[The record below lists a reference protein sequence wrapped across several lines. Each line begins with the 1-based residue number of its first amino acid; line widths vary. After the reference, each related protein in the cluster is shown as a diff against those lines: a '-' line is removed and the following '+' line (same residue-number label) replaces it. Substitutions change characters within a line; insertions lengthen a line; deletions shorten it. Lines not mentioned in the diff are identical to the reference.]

1 MSVFDPPTVLEILK
15 SCVVGMNAQKKFG
28 AEYKA
33 AVAERFKSSLSKHK
47 ETPQLKIQL
56 EWEAN
61 VVEYVNCVYRLTTVN
76 GNSKKSGG
84 APPLPKGMPILGP
97 KFIPPGFIDSQKRG
111 QVNIKPS
118 SLYIRP
124 FNIIH
129 PFYYPDIA
137 FCPQCSS
144 KDITWQGWTGA
155 GSREV
160 HGLHIEEKAL
170 GYQLRCSPCKDKY
183 GKDGTDVGATNA
195 NGDKLGST
203 FATTNSI
210 FWDQWEHWKIPRG
223 IPYFLYRS
231 ALTRELFDFIVE
243 LRPSTTSGRLA
254 DNVKQFHLLE
264 YKQRHLE
271 YLNAFKRCPV
281 PVMGPPCVLE
291 SFSIPDDPDGYN
303 DKSIT
308 DDQITDIFLQFSNR
322 TRLEE
327 CSRYLRTLSA
337 ICMNLDNTYKAANKA
352 TVIDSS
358 KVRTK
363 AMKGGILSVLNEMN
377 EIISW
382 RFCQSGSATEI
393 VELIEGF
400 KRRVEL
406 LGVKLPEMVTVD
418 NCCTVGNKIRS
429 VVPDIKVLLDV
440 YHFMMRYNSY
450 AVGILGGVHNPRRN
464 VVLKDIKE
472 AVLKVSAGK
481 GTLAQYWSQA
491 DQETRLAA
499 AYEKWAEYGGIW
511 SAAAQN
517 IHNAQMQHVRKG
529 CLARPREDISSD
541 GSRIE
546 GSHKGW
552 NGIQRSFASGLEMQ
566 TALGHDFVLRR
577 NLRVATNGKGKSPTP
592 FVESTFGSHHISLVD
607 HTAGIWNDLLPGSQA
622 TSKSS
627 PLPLPRLPDIQ
638 SGETFGLVN
647 SPHTDSFGG
656 LFTIKQEP
664 DDDGTDIIKELDPEA
679 QDDLMRELNI
689 DPAQLNIDPAQI
701 VPSTHRSI
709 PAPVQTHVV
718 PVSATGSPIL
728 DADMNTADGVS
739 TTVEVPRGIKRK
751 TSPDAIYPVTSVRH
765 TESKK
770 VRLEHPEISKSPD
783 PLDEASIVNVA
794 PTVSKN
800 VEVERPLY
808 PIFGATPGLSVAP
821 KTFPSPSP
829 AAVPADVS
837 LEELT
842 APLPKPKTP
851 DGFPKLTR
859 SQQFFNA
866 STGTDPR
873 SLKIHQ
879 GQEIYLFMDMR
890 REFNWRSY
898 EMTSR
903 TWVASTAEYN
913 TRLRR
918 LSGGAQFI
926 QKNPR
931 ALLEMLGDIEPK
943 IVDRILTNNFKSA
956 TGKTDFWTLH
966 CHAVSFIKIEG
977 RDAESTAGS
986 SKEAAKAP
994 RKPQTCKR
1002 CRTIKYPGPTGSAE
1016 NHKLQYCSDG
1026 FKPAT
1031 KDDYLPIWPLPA
1043 GIFTAGKEFHPRVFL
1058 AHVRELYEALVTHK
1072 MKRGDFTMEQEAF
1085 FQLLEKRTV
1094 VDSTSGAV
1102 MFKLFTEFTLA
1113 AGDAVPDSMYVEYAA
1128 AKHLYINSLD
1138 DTDMLVGE

>member
-1 MSVFDPPTVLEILK
+1 MSVFDPQTVLEILK

-28 AEYKA
+28 TEYKA

-47 ETPQLKIQL
+47 ETPQLKLQL

-61 VVEYVNCVYRLTTVN
+61 VVEYVNCVHRLTTVN
-76 GNSKKSGG
+76 GNSKKTGG
-84 APPLPKGMPILGP
+84 APALPKGIPILGP

-111 QVNIKPS
+111 QINIKPS

-124 FNIIH
+124 FNIVH

-137 FCPQCSS
+137 ICPQCSS
-144 KDITWQGWTGA
+144 KDVTWLGWTGA
-155 GSREV
+155 GSRDV
-160 HGLHIEEKAL
+160 HGLRMEEKAL
-170 GYQLRCSPCKDKY
+170 GYQLCCSPCKAKY
-183 GKDGTDVGATNA
+183 GKNGTDVGAKNA
-195 NGDKLGST
+195 AGEKLGLT
-203 FATTNSI
+203 FATTNAM

-271 YLNAFKRCPV
+271 YFNAFKRCPV
-281 PVMGPPCVLE
+281 PVLGAPCVLE
-291 SFSIPDDPDGYN
+291 SFSIPDDPDQYN

-308 DDQITDIFLQFSNR
+308 DDQVSDIFLQFSNR

-327 CSRYLRTLSA
+327 CSKYLRTLSA

-429 VVPDIKVLLDV
+429 VIPDIKVLLDSDTSGDSDMLSGSSV
-440 YHFMMRYNSY
+440 AS
-450 AVGILGGVHNPRRN
+450 ITPDGV
-464 VVLKDIKE
+464 
-472 AVLKVSAGK
+472 
-481 GTLAQYWSQA
+481 LAQYWSQA

-499 AYEKWAEYGGIW
+499 AYDKWAEQGGIW

-517 IHNAQMQHVRKG
+517 ASTISIHVRKG

-552 NGIQRSFASGLEMQ
+552 NSIQRSFASGLEMQ

-577 NLRVATNGKGKSPTP
+577 NLRVATNGKAKSPTP
-592 FVESTFGSHHISLVD
+592 FTESTFGSHHISLVD
-607 HTAGIWNDLLPGSQA
+607 HTASIWNDLLGGSRA
-622 TSKSS
+622 TSKS
-627 PLPLPRLPDIQ
+627 PFRPLPRLPDIQ
-638 SGETFGLVN
+638 SGEEFGLVN

-664 DDDGTDIIKELDPEA
+664 DDDGTEIIKELDPEA
-679 QDDLMRELNI
+679 QDDLMRELKI
-689 DPAQLNIDPAQI
+689 DPAQLNIDPAQN
-701 VPSTHRSI
+701 VRPTHHMI
-709 PAPVQTHVV
+709 PPPTQTHVV
-718 PVSATGSPIL
+718 SVSAASNLIEIL
-728 DADMNTADGVS
+728 DVDMNLTDDVS
-739 TTVEVPRGIKRK
+739 STSVEMPRGIKRK
-751 TSPDAIYPVTSVRH
+751 TSPDAGYPGTSVVH
-765 TESKK
+765 PESKK
-770 VRLEHPEISKSPD
+770 VRLEHTEVSKIPD
-783 PLDEASIVNVA
+783 SLDQAGLVDA
-794 PTVSKN
+794 ALAGSKN
-800 VEVERPLY
+800 VEVERSLY
-808 PIFGATPGLSVAP
+808 PIFGATSRLSAAP
-821 KTFPSPSP
+821 QASPIPLPATP
-829 AAVPADVS
+829 AAAVLASAS

-842 APLPKPKTP
+842 APLPKLKTP

-859 SQQFFNA
+859 SQQLFNA

-879 GQEIYLFMDMR
+879 GQEFYLFMDMR
-890 REFNWRSY
+890 REFGWKSY

-903 TWVASTAEYN
+903 TWVQSTAEYN
-913 TRLRR
+913 TRLRK
-918 LSGGAQFI
+918 LPGGKQLI
-926 QKNPR
+926 SKNPR
-931 ALLEMLGDIEPK
+931 ALLEMLGVIEPK
-943 IVDRILTNNFKSA
+943 IVDRLLTNNFKSA
-956 TGKTDFWTLH
+956 AGKTAFWTLH
-966 CHAVSFIKIEG
+966 CQAVSFTKIEG
-977 RDAESTAGS
+977 REPESTAEPS
-986 SKEAAKAP
+986 TEASKLS

-1002 CRTIKYPGPTGSAE
+1002 CKTIKYPGPTGAAE
-1016 NHKLQYCSDG
+1016 NHKLAYCSDG
-1026 FKPAT
+1026 FRPAT
-1031 KDDYLPIWPLPA
+1031 KNDYLPIWPLPT
-1043 GIFTAGKEFHPRVFL
+1043 GIFTAGKEFHPRAFL
-1058 AHVRELYEALVTHK
+1058 AHVRELYEALITHK
-1072 MKRGDFTMEQEAF
+1072 IDRGDFTMEQEAF

-1113 AGDAVPDSMYVEYAA
+1113 AGDAVPDSMYVEYAG

-1138 DTDMLVGE
+1138 DTSMLVAQ

>member
-1 MSVFDPPTVLEILK
+1 MMKLALPASLGDQPQWS
-15 SCVVGMNAQKKFG
+15 SC
-28 AEYKA
+28 
-33 AVAERFKSSLSKHK
+33 
-47 ETPQLKIQL
+47 
-56 EWEAN
+56 
-61 VVEYVNCVYRLTTVN
+61 
-76 GNSKKSGG
+76 
-84 APPLPKGMPILGP
+84 LGP
-97 KFIPPGFIDSQKRG
+97 PIVCYAPER
-111 QVNIKPS
+111 VANIHGTKLQAP
-118 SLYIRP
+118 
-124 FNIIH
+124 
-129 PFYYPDIA
+129 
-137 FCPQCSS
+137 
-144 KDITWQGWTGA
+144 
-155 GSREV
+155 RE
-160 HGLHIEEKAL
+160 
-170 GYQLRCSPCKDKY
+170 
-183 GKDGTDVGATNA
+183 
-195 NGDKLGST
+195 
-203 FATTNSI
+203 
-210 FWDQWEHWKIPRG
+210 WEHWKIPRG

-281 PVMGPPCVLE
+281 PVLGPPCVLE
-291 SFSIPDDPDGYN
+291 SFSIPESPDGYN

-327 CSRYLRTLSA
+327 CSKYLRTLSA

-358 KVRTK
+358 NMRTK

-440 YHFMMRYNSY
+440 YHFMMRY

-464 VVLKDIKE
+464 AVLKDIKE
-472 AVLKVSAGK
+472 AVLKVPASK
-481 GTLAQYWSQA
+481 GVLAQYWSQPE
-491 DQETRLAA
+491 QETRLAL
-499 AYEKWAEYGGIW
+499 AYDKWAKVGGIW

-552 NGIQRSFASGLEMQ
+552 NSIQRSFASGLEMQ

-577 NLRVATNGKGKSPTP
+577 NLRVAMNGKAKSPTP
-592 FVESTFGSHHISLVD
+592 FVKSTFGSHHISLVD
-607 HTAGIWNDLLPGSQA
+607 HTAGIWNDLLAGSQA
-622 TSKSS
+622 TSGCSF
-627 PLPLPRLPDIQ
+627 LPLPRLPNIQ
-638 SGETFGLVN
+638 SGENFGLVN

-664 DDDGTDIIKELDPEA
+664 DEDTDIIKELDPEA
-679 QDDLMRELNI
+679 QDELMRELNI
-689 DPAQLNIDPAQI
+689 DRVQLNIDPVHIIQ
-701 VPSTHRSI
+701 PTHRSI
-709 PAPVQTHVV
+709 PALAPTYVL
-718 PVSATGSPIL
+718 PLSAAGSLVL
-728 DADMNTADGVS
+728 DVDMNSADRVS
-739 TTVEVPRGIKRK
+739 TSVEASRGIKRK
-751 TSPDAIYPVTSVRH
+751 TSPAAECPHGTSVVH
-765 TESKK
+765 PDSKK
-770 VRLEHPEISKSPD
+770 VRLEHPELHVPTE
-783 PLDEASIVNVA
+783 LDKAGLVDE
-794 PTVSKN
+794 TLTELKTG
-800 VEVERPLY
+800 EVERKLY
-808 PIFGATPGLSVAP
+808 PIFGATPHLSAAP
-821 KTFPSPSP
+821 QASPPLLP
-829 AAVPADVS
+829 AAAVLASAS

-842 APLPKPKTP
+842 APLPKLNTP

-859 SQQFFNA
+859 SQQLFNA

-873 SLKIHQ
+873 SLQIHQ
-879 GQEIYLFMDMR
+879 GAEVYLFMEMR
-890 REFNWRSY
+890 REFGWKSY

-903 TWVASTAEYN
+903 TWVQSTAEYN
-913 TRLRR
+913 TRLRK
-918 LSGGAQFI
+918 LPGGKQFI
-926 QKNPR
+926 PKNPR
-931 ALLEMLGDIEPK
+931 ALLEMLGVIEPK
-943 IVDRILTNNFKSA
+943 IVDRLLTLANNFKSA
-956 TGKTDFWTLH
+956 AGKTAFWTLH
-966 CHAVSFIKIEG
+966 CQAVSFTKIEG
-977 RDAESTAGS
+977 RESESTTEPS
-986 SKEAAKAP
+986 TEAAKLS

-1002 CRTIKYPGPTGSAE
+1002 CKTIKYPGPTGSAE
-1016 NHKLQYCSDG
+1016 NHKLSYCSDG

-1043 GIFTAGKEFHPRVFL
+1043 GIFSAGKEFHPRAFL
-1058 AHVRELYEALVTHK
+1058 GHVRELYEALIIHK
-1072 MKRGDFTMEQEAF
+1072 TNRGDFTMEQEAF

-1102 MFKLFTEFTLA
+1102 MFKLFMEFTLA
-1113 AGDAVPDSMYVEYAA
+1113 TGDAVPDSMYVEYAG

-1138 DTDMLVGE
+1138 DTSMLVAQ